1 MGELFRSENAKV
13 GQDAVTTAVTWKIS
27 KHGIVDL
34 QDESVEDTIQFGGI
48 TGIQDGVVRATI
60 REGRLEVMSF

>member
-13 GQDAVTTAVTWKIS
+13 GRDAVTATVTWKIS
-27 KHGIVDL
+27 KHAIIDL
-34 QDESVEDTIQFGGI
+34 QDEAAKDTVQFGGI